1 MVIRTRYEINEDSC
15 LVTFGWREWLRLI
28 TLTPAY
34 KRLKVTLL
42 LALST
47 CTASAQPEN
56 KVIVHTDSV
65 IKKISPLLTGACM
78 EDVNHEIY
86 GGIYSQLIFGE
97 SFQEFPMRIDKTVNP
112 AFAGISGWLSCK
124 APRDELK
131 GESEI
136 RSWQPLRK
144 GNTAGSFSIDSL
156 SPFVGRQSQ
165 VIRFN
170 RGVGAIGIEN
180 RGLNRQGIGLTGG
193 KPYDGVIVAKSDVPI
208 NLFVSLE
215 NEGGSVLY
223 AESPIV
229 ITRKGWKKYDFK
241 LIPKGSTS
249 HARFVISLRRPGS
262 VELGYVF
269 LQPGDW
275 GRYKGLPVRGDV
287 VEGLLQEKITVLR
300 YGGSMVNAKGYRWKN
315 MIGPRYK
322 RQPYHGTWY
331 SYTTNGWGIIDF
343 LNLCEAANITPV
355 PDFNS
360 NESPKDMADFMEFV
374 NGDQSTV
381 WGKKRVADGHPS
393 PYHLKYIELG
403 NEQFNNDTLT
413 GQFNALAD
421 AIWRKDADVQ
431 VVFCVS
437 DDTREDLSGD
447 LQNFKKTIDHARKN
461 GRQAWFDV
469 HVYNDNE
476 KEPDLKDFE
485 FAEKQL
491 QSIEPYSAFRL
502 CIFEENANNARMR
515 RGSAHAQAINR
526 VMRLKYDIPILCAAN
541 ALQVD
546 HQNDNGWDQ
555 GLLFFN
561 QQKVW
566 GQPSY
571 YVSQMVAENYLPLVV
586 KTDFISKTDSLDI
599 TTRKSADGKTIAIQ
613 VVNNKP
619 TAVRVKVVLAA
630 GKTSADKL
638 SLTELKAGSLE
649 DLNTAD
655 EPFRL
660 APTRTEVK
668 ISGNS
673 CTYTFAPYS
682 FTVLRFEE

>member
-1 MVIRTRYEINEDSC
+1 MLIITVIMNHIKKAA
-15 LVTFGWREWLRLI
+15 LFI
-28 TLTPAY
+28 
-34 KRLKVTLL
+34 

-47 CTASAQPEN
+47 GVASAQPGN
-56 KVIVHTDSV
+56 KIIVHTDSV
-65 IKKISPLLTGACM
+65 IKQISPLLTGACI

-86 GGIYSQLIFGE
+86 GGLYSQLIFGE
-97 SFQEFPMRIDKTVNP
+97 SFQELPMRIDKAVNP
-112 AFAGISGWLSCK
+112 AFAGLSGWLSCK

-131 GESEI
+131 SESEI
-136 RSWQPLRK
+136 RTWQPVRK
-144 GNTAGSFSIDSL
+144 GNAAGSFALDSL
-156 SPFVGRQSQ
+156 APFVGRQSQ
-165 VIRFN
+165 VIRFDQ
-170 RGVGAIGIEN
+170 GAGAVGIEN
-180 RGLNRQGIGLTGG
+180 RGLNRQGIGITGG
-193 KPYDGVIVAKSDVPI
+193 KPYEGIIVAKSAAPAE
-208 NLFVSLE
+208 LLVSLE
-215 NEGGSVLY
+215 NEDGSIRY
-223 AESPIV
+223 AETTIV
-229 ITRKGWKKYDFK
+229 INQTEWEKYNFK
-241 LIPKGSTS
+241 LTPLRTDS
-249 HARFVISLRRPGS
+249 HARFIISLHRPGS

-275 GRYKGLPVRGDV
+275 GRYEGLPVRRDV
-287 VEGLLQEKITVLR
+287 VEGLLREKITVLR
-300 YGGSMVNAKGYRWKN
+300 YGGSMVNAKAYHWKN

-331 SYTTNGWGIIDF
+331 PWSTNGWGIIDF
-343 LNLCEAANITPV
+343 LNLCEATRITAV
-355 PDFNS
+355 PAFNS
-360 NESPKDMADFMEFV
+360 NETPADMADFMEYV
-374 NGDQSTV
+374 NGDATTV

-413 GQFNALAD
+413 AQFTALTD
-421 AIWRKDADVQ
+421 AIWRKDAGIQ

-437 DDTREDLSGD
+437 DDTHEDLSGD

-469 HVYNDNE
+469 HIFNDNE

-491 QSIEPYSAFRL
+491 HSIEPDSAFRL

-515 RGSAHAQAINR
+515 RGLAHANAINR

-571 YVSQMVAENYLPLVV
+571 YASQMVAEDYLPQVV

-599 TTRKSADGKTIAIQ
+599 TSRKSADGKTITIQ

-619 TAVRVKVVLAA
+619 TAVSVELVLAGQKMSA
-630 GKTSADKL
+630 GKL
-638 SLTELKAGSLE
+638 SVTELKARSL
-649 DLNTAD
+649 DDWNTA
-655 EPFRL
+655 E
-660 APTRTEVK
+660 APYRIVPVKKAVK
-668 ISGNS
+668 ITGNNCS
-673 CTYTFAPYS
+673 YTFAPYS
-682 FTVLRFEE
+682 FTLLRFEE